1 VAGFHKESSAA
12 ADSLSALG
20 KAGSTKN
27 RKLDH
32 GQGFTGTSPP
42 CPQCGSDKAWKD
54 GIRETAFGP
63 VQRYLCRNCA
73 YRFSDPN
80 SKQAQRFF
88 NGSGMSEHVER
99 ISTKKLKSKTAILSY
114 CREAYE
120 RKSFRKDPD
129 SLWEMKH
136 IGSERAS
143 AGQKKAGEN
152 LAEVETRKQERPM
165 REGTKLDTEIMKGLL
180 IQYMAWLEKEN
191 YDENSSYPK
200 LLKMLVRRGANLLD
214 PENVK
219 SLIAKQP
226 WKDGVKALAVQA
238 YDIMAKMLNIQW
250 APPKYKRQETLPWI
264 PEESELD
271 QLIASCKSRRMA
283 AFLQTLKETF
293 ADPGEVLRLRWID
306 VDVSNSVI
314 TINRPVKNHSPR
326 QLKVQNRLIAML
338 NALPKKS
345 ELIFPTTYAS
355 MYIAF
360 LMLRRRAAKTLQN
373 PRLLKI
379 SFRTFRHWGATMTY
393 HYTRKILLVQKL
405 LGHKSI
411 LNTMV
416 YTRLI
421 HFKDDEFE
429 VETASNVEEAK
440 DLLKAGFD
448 YITDK
453 NGIMLFRRPKRFA
466 NIGVSNET

>member
-1 VAGFHKESSAA
+1 VAGFHKETYAP
-12 ADSLSALG
+12 DSLPILG

-27 RKLDH
+27 WKLDQ
-32 GQGFTGTSPP
+32 GQGSTGTSPP
-42 CPQCGSDKAWKD
+42 CPQCGSNRLYKD
-54 GIRETAFGP
+54 GLRYLVDSCK
-63 VQRYLCRNCA
+63 VQRLLCRNCG
-73 YRFSDPN
+73 YRFSEKASQGPSQPSQKTSQLSQHVSTLSTQSLKGKLDILYN
-80 SKQAQRFF
+80 RRVCDLAEESK
-88 NGSGMSEHVER
+88 
-99 ISTKKLKSKTAILSY
+99 
-114 CREAYE
+114 
-120 RKSFRKDPD
+120 
-129 SLWEMKH
+129 
-136 IGSERAS
+136 
-143 AGQKKAGEN
+143 N
-152 LAEVETRKQERPM
+152 LAEVETRKEKPM
-165 REGTKLDTEIMKGLL
+165 REGTKLDPESMKGLL
-180 IQYMAWLEKEN
+180 IRYMAWLEKEG

-200 LLKMLVRRGANLLD
+200 LMKMLVNRGANLLD

-219 SLIAKQP
+219 SLIARQP
-226 WKDGVKALAVQA
+226 WKDSVKALAVQA
-238 YDIMAKMLNIQW
+238 YNIMAKMLNIQW

-293 ADPGEVLRLRWID
+293 ADPGEALRLRWID
-306 VDVSNSVI
+306 VDASNGVI
-314 TINRPVKNHSPR
+314 TINRPVKGHRPR
-326 QLKVQNRLIAML
+326 QLKVKNRLIAML

-416 YTRLI
+416 YTRLV

-429 VETASNVEEAK
+429 VETASSVEEAK

-466 NIGVSNET
+466 HLEVSNEA

>member
-1 VAGFHKESSAA
+1 LAEES
-12 ADSLSALG
+12 
-20 KAGSTKN
+20 K
-27 RKLDH
+27 
-32 GQGFTGTSPP
+32 
-42 CPQCGSDKAWKD
+42 
-54 GIRETAFGP
+54 
-63 VQRYLCRNCA
+63 
-73 YRFSDPN
+73 
-80 SKQAQRFF
+80 
-88 NGSGMSEHVER
+88 
-99 ISTKKLKSKTAILSY
+99 
-114 CREAYE
+114 
-120 RKSFRKDPD
+120 
-129 SLWEMKH
+129 
-136 IGSERAS
+136 
-143 AGQKKAGEN
+143 N
-152 LAEVETRKQERPM
+152 LAEVETRKEKPM
-165 REGTKLDTEIMKGLL
+165 REGTKLDPETMKGLL
-180 IQYMAWLEKEN
+180 IRYMAWLEKEG

-200 LLKMLVRRGANLLD
+200 LMKMLVNRGANLLD

-219 SLIAKQP
+219 SLIARQP
-226 WKDGVKALAVQA
+226 WKDSVKALAVQA
-238 YDIMAKMLNIQW
+238 YNIMAKMLNIQW

-293 ADPGEVLRLRWID
+293 ADPGEALRLRWID
-306 VDVSNSVI
+306 VDASNGVI
-314 TINRPVKNHSPR
+314 TINRPVKGHRPR
-326 QLKVQNRLIAML
+326 QLKVKNRLIAML

-416 YTRLI
+416 YTRLV

-429 VETASNVEEAK
+429 VETASSVEEAK

-466 NIGVSNET
+466 HLEVSNEA

>member
-1 VAGFHKESSAA
+1 MAGFHEETSAA
-12 ADSLSALG
+12 AGSLLALG
-20 KAGSTKN
+20 KVGSIN
-27 RKLDH
+27 NGKLDQ
-32 GQGFTGTSPP
+32 GQGSTGTSPP
-42 CPQCGSDKAWKD
+42 CPECGSAKAWKD

-63 VQRYLCRNCA
+63 VQRYLCRRCG

-80 SKQAQRFF
+80 SKQAQRQF
-88 NGSGMSEHVER
+88 NGSGMSEHVET
-99 ISTKKLKSKTAILSY
+99 IHTKKLKSKTAILTY
-114 CREAYE
+114 CRVSVSEG
-120 RKSFRKDPD
+120 
-129 SLWEMKH
+129 EMK
-136 IGSERAS
+136 
-143 AGQKKAGEN
+143 N
-152 LAEVETRKQERPM
+152 LAKVETRQENAQ
-165 REGTKLDTEIMKGLL
+165 REGTKLDPETMKGLL
-180 IQYMAWLEKEN
+180 IRYMAWLEKEN

-200 LLKMLVRRGANLLD
+200 LLKMLVKRGANLLD

-219 SLIAKQP
+219 SLIAKQL

-250 APPKYKRQETLPWI
+250 APPKYRRQETLPWI

-283 AFLQTLKETF
+283 AFLETLKETF
-293 ADPGEVLRLRWID
+293 ADPGEALRLRWID
-306 VDVSNSVI
+306 VDASNSVI

-326 QLKVQNRLIAML
+326 QLKVSNRLIAML

-379 SFRTFRHWGATMTY
+379 SFRTFRHWGATITY

-411 LNTMV
+411 QNTMV
-416 YTRLI
+416 YTRLV

-429 VETASNVEEAK
+429 VETASSVEEAK

-466 NIGVSNET
+466 HLEVSNEA

>member
-1 VAGFHKESSAA
+1 VAGFHKETYAP
-12 ADSLSALG
+12 DSLPILG
-20 KAGSTKN
+20 KAGSIKN
-27 RKLDH
+27 WKLDQ
-32 GQGFTGTSPP
+32 GQGSTGTSPP
-42 CPQCGSDKAWKD
+42 CPECGSSRLYKD
-54 GIRETAFGP
+54 GLRYLWDGNA
-63 VQRYLCRNCA
+63 VQRWLCRNCG
-73 YRFSDPN
+73 YRFSEKASQGPSQPSQKTSQQSQHVSTLSTQSLKGKLDILYN
-80 SKQAQRFF
+80 RRVCDLAEESK
-88 NGSGMSEHVER
+88 
-99 ISTKKLKSKTAILSY
+99 
-114 CREAYE
+114 
-120 RKSFRKDPD
+120 
-129 SLWEMKH
+129 
-136 IGSERAS
+136 
-143 AGQKKAGEN
+143 N
-152 LAEVETRKQERPM
+152 LAEVETRKEKPM
-165 REGTKLDTEIMKGLL
+165 REGTKLDPESMKGLL
-180 IQYMAWLEKEN
+180 IRYMAWLEKEG

-200 LLKMLVRRGANLLD
+200 LMKMLVNRGANLLD

-219 SLIAKQP
+219 SLIARQP
-226 WKDGVKALAVQA
+226 WKDSVKALAVQA
-238 YDIMAKMLNIQW
+238 YNIMAKMLNIQW

-293 ADPGEVLRLRWID
+293 ADPGEALRLRWID
-306 VDVSNSVI
+306 VDASNGVI
-314 TINRPVKNHSPR
+314 TINRPVKGHRPR
-326 QLKVQNRLIAML
+326 QLKVKNRLIAML

-416 YTRLI
+416 YTRLV

-429 VETASNVEEAK
+429 VETASSVEEAK

-466 NIGVSNET
+466 HLEVSNEA